1 MSGYVGCACDATEL
15 GHLRAPCHIR
25 TFPMVRQD
33 EPHGVIDLK
42 DCLTV
47 KSADEK
53 TGKPH
58 SFEVATPEQVYFM
71 FADSEAQK
79 VTSGAGLQRAS
90 HAFSPTGNSRPSA
103 APGRVDRRHRQ
114 GDRALLALLH
124 APGRRGRR

>member
-1 MSGYVGCACDATEL
+1 VGRCVVRFGLPRATPVGSRGL
-15 GHLRAPCHIR
+15 V
-25 TFPMVRQD
+25 TVQD

-58 SFEVATPEQVYFM
+58 SFEVATPDQVYFM

-79 VTSGAGLQRAS
+79 VGARGLITQVS
-90 HAFSPTGNSRPSA
+90 
-103 APGRVDRRHRQ
+103 
-114 GDRALLALLH
+114 LLLH
-124 APGRRGRR
+124 ACSHDFRTG